1 MHRNLLERAEEQ
13 KKKARHCALS
23 EKSIPERTGLASNS
37 PVRCCFAFLGEVHF
51 RIVFLRRCVRD
62 QRLPPPAH
70 DPIAANCR
78 RRYLTTD
85 ARRLGFCVDRVSAS
99 RGKARS
105 WQRAMWMSLNSSSA
119 VTASSVKRSCRNHSA
134 GPQST
139 SQLNKFPV
147 DSFALHRTTTEPLIN
162 ASLCLL
168 PAHVHPANHPTQLC
182 VILPIHHHHPR
193 CTAPWHDYLRPRRPP
208 AP

>member
-1 MHRNLLERAEEQ
+1 MQPQPARTGRRT
-13 KKKARHCALS
+13 KKKRHGTALLARSLFQ
-23 EKSIPERTGLASNS
+23 RGLVSQA
-37 PVRCCFAFLGEVHF
+37 
-51 RIVFLRRCVRD
+51 IRRCVAVLLSWAKCIFALFSSAAVSETND
-62 QRLPPPAH
+62 TPPAH